1 MFANSASV
9 CKLNFSLQTQLL
21 LAKSSFLTFVV
32 LTGMHRVV
40 LNYAVFVCMMLN
52 IGLSNKLE
60 ISSFLD
66 KQCRHRKG

>member
-1 MFANSASV
+1 M
-9 CKLNFSLQTQLL
+9 

-52 IGLSNKLE
+52 IGLSDKLE
-60 ISSFLD
+60 IGSFLD